1 MGEGWLQQS
10 LRSRPIFDLACRMW
24 VKCSLVPCISKTI
37 LSGNI
42 DYNSFLFL
50 LVNIISMVFF
60 LASAI
65 ANESKDLSFG
75 NYPLFPSTAYKIFSF
90 SLELNNAT
98 WAMSRICLFATIL
111 EPLASSSILKTMF
124 FFSQEIFL
132 LLFLNFFFFYSF
144 LREGKGGRKGGRET
158 STWERNIDRLPP
170 VHAPTR
176 DWNPGDW
183 AHNPGMCP
191 DWELNPRLFGLQDN
205 AQPTEPHQ
213 PGFFLEF
220 YFSIYPSRIPDSFG
234 FSSYY
239 ISWLY
244 FLALCPWSPHLCIFI
259 PFVSCFSHMII
270 QNTNLVPS
278 SDQPFTVCLSIF

>member
-1 MGEGWLQQS
+1 MSLKIFHLEITHFFHQQPIKFSLFLWNLTMPPERCLEYVYLQLSWNLWQA
-10 LRSRPIFDLACRMW
+10 LPYSRPRFSSVR
-24 VKCSLVPCISKTI
+24 K
-37 LSGNI
+37 
-42 DYNSFLFL
+42 SFFCCFL
-50 LVNIISMVFF
+50 I
-60 LASAI
+60 
-65 ANESKDLSFG
+65 
-75 NYPLFPSTAYKIFSF
+75 
-90 SLELNNAT
+90 
-98 WAMSRICLFATIL
+98 
-111 EPLASSSILKTMF
+111 
-124 FFSQEIFL
+124 
-132 LLFLNFFFFYSF
+132 FFFFYSF

-213 PGFFLEF
+213 PGLFLEF